1 MICCLILQIDERWES
16 SIICEQKR
24 LRVFVD
30 HTKIQ
35 DWKVKISFC
44 LIATKIEMWIELTK
58 KKLLVLTVH
67 LRWVVVTPKKPCR
80 WFSQKMKPYH
90 VESFVDW
97 LTPTKSLQI
106 VIAKKVSTSRVFL
119 QIVVDYWSHQEF
131 AKSCVDHHVK
141 SLQIL
146 IDHNNDNKWSSR
158 ELSLLFCSNI
168 ERQWNQTWQRN
179 LWFEYRYQL
188 RMGFVIL
195 HSSLYK
201 IVNQKDLTLWSTG
214 CVCFFG

>member
-1 MICCLILQIDERWES
+1 LILT
-16 SIICEQKR
+16 
-24 LRVFVD
+24 L
-30 HTKIQ
+30 
-35 DWKVKISFC
+35 
-44 LIATKIEMWIELTK
+44 
-58 KKLLVLTVH
+58 
-67 LRWVVVTPKKPCR
+67 
-80 WFSQKMKPYH
+80 
-90 VESFVDW
+90 
-97 LTPTKSLQI
+97 SLQI

-119 QIVVDYWSHQEF
+119 EIVVDYWSHQEF
-131 AKSCVDHHVK
+131 AKSCVDHHIK

-195 HSSLYK
+195 HSSLCK
-201 IVNQKDLTLWSTG
+201 IVNQKRPHSVIYWV
-214 CVCFFG
+214 CVCVFWATKIYRWGYKGFWMLFW